1 MTHAPMTRILRSIV
15 AVEDDERGALL
26 WSFACF
32 FFLLGGY
39 YVLRPVR
46 EAMAL
51 AGGVSD
57 LPWLFTGTF
66 VAMLVAVPAFGAV
79 VARMPRQRF
88 VPLVYRFFLV
98 NILIFAALMGSDATR
113 VAAARAF
120 YIWMSVYN
128 LFVVSVFWGVM
139 ADLFT
144 SAQGKRLF
152 GFIAAGGTAGTLI
165 GSWLTSA
172 AAEDVGVTGLLI
184 VAALVLECSVQCFRR
199 AGRLGERVAG
209 RTGGRQGAGHAGRQA
224 DGAMSRAPRADGRA
238 IGGSAL
244 AGLVAVFRSPYLL
257 GICGYILCIATAAT
271 FLYFLQAQ
279 IVSKALSGDDSRT
292 ALFATIN
299 LLVGLGTVLLQVLV
313 TPRMLTW
320 LGIGGTLAVTPLC
333 AGAGFLGLALLPA
346 LATVIAA
353 QAVVRAAR
361 YAIARPARELL
372 FTVVSRED
380 KYKAKSF
387 IDTVVY
393 RGGDAV
399 SAWAFSGLQAL
410 GLAATGIAVI
420 GLPLAALWLANGLL
434 LGRKQDALS
443 SDRAR
448 AGNQTHD
455 R

>member
-1 MTHAPMTRILRSIV
+1 MTQAPMTRILRSIV
-15 AVEDDERGALL
+15 AVEDDERRALL

-51 AGGVSD
+51 AGGVND

-66 VAMLVAVPAFGAV
+66 VAMLLAVPAFGAV

-88 VPLVYRFFLV
+88 VPLVYRFFLA
-98 NILIFAALMGSDATR
+98 NILIFAALMGSDVTR

-139 ADLFT
+139 ADFFT

-172 AAEDVGVTGLLI
+172 MAEDIGVTGLLI
-184 VAALVLECSVQCFRR
+184 VAAVLLECSVQCFRR
-199 AGRLGERVAG
+199 AGQHAG
-209 RTGGRQGAGHAGRQA
+209 RHAGHHGAGHAGQQV
-224 DGAMSRAPRADGRA
+224 DGAASRDSLADGRP

-244 AGLVAVFRSPYLL
+244 AGLAAVFRSPYLL

-333 AGAGFLGLALLPA
+333 AGAGFLGLAVLPA

-448 AGNQTHD
+448 AGNEIHD